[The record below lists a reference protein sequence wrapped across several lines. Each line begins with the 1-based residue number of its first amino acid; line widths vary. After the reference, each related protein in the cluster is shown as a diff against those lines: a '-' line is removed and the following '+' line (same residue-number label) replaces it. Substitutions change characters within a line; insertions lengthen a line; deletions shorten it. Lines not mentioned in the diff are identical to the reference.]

1 MSKTLHGR
9 DLNDLMARF
18 SASIDFDRVLFRHDI
33 AGSRAHARMLAE
45 VGLLNTEELS
55 AIEGGLSEIEQE
67 IAGGQFTFEA
77 GQEDIHTHIENAL
90 TEKIGSAGAKL
101 HAGRSRNDQIAT
113 DMRLWTRE
121 EIDRVVSLIH
131 EFQSALVEMAGRHA
145 DLLMPGYTHLQR
157 AMPITAGHAFL
168 AYVEMLERDRGRLLD
183 ARRRANVSP
192 LGSGALAGTTLPIDR
207 ERVASE
213 LGFDG
218 ITRNSLDAVSDRDFL
233 LEFACA
239 LSLIATHLS
248 RFSEE
253 LVNWTSA
260 EFGFVR
266 IGDAFSTG
274 SSMMPQK
281 RNPDA
286 LELVRGKTARVVG
299 DLLALFVLTKG
310 LPLSYNRDLQED
322 KERIFDAAA
331 TVVACL
337 EVLAA
342 LVPTIEFNTERIAA
356 AARGG
361 FPDATALSEYLVRK
375 GVPFRE
381 SHRVVARL
389 VQVAVDQGAE
399 SLAALELETLRE
411 ASERIEPDV
420 YEILGAENA
429 LAAIRVVGGPAPAR
443 VQAEVERWSQVL
455 RERTAAA
462 KTER

>member
-18 SASIDFDRVLFRHDI
+18 SASIDFDRVLYRHDI

-55 AIEGGLSEIEQE
+55 AIEAGLEEIEQE

-90 TEKIGSAGAKL
+90 TEKVGSAGAKL

-121 EIDRVVSLIH
+121 EIDRVISLIH
-131 EFQSALVEMAGRHA
+131 ELQSALVEMAGRHA

-331 TVVACL
+331 TVEACL

-361 FPDATALSEYLVRK
+361 
-375 GVPFRE
+375 
-381 SHRVVARL
+381 HR
-389 VQVAVDQGAE
+389 
-399 SLAALELETLRE
+399 
-411 ASERIEPDV
+411 
-420 YEILGAENA
+420 
-429 LAAIRVVGGPAPAR
+429 
-443 VQAEVERWSQVL
+443 
-455 RERTAAA
+455 
-462 KTER
+462 

>member
-18 SASIDFDRVLFRHDI
+18 SASIDFDRVLYRHDI

-286 LELVRGKTARVVG
+286 LELVRGKTGRVVG

-331 TVVACL
+331 TVEACL

-462 KTER
+462 ETER

>member
-18 SASIDFDRVLFRHDI
+18 SASIDFDRVLYRHDI

-55 AIEGGLSEIEQE
+55 AIEAGLSEIEQE

-90 TEKIGSAGAKL
+90 TEKVGSAGAKL

-462 KTER
+462 ETES

>member
-1 MSKTLHGR
+1 
-9 DLNDLMARF
+9 
-18 SASIDFDRVLFRHDI
+18 
-33 AGSRAHARMLAE
+33 MLAE

-90 TEKIGSAGAKL
+90 TEKVGSAGAKL
-101 HAGRSRNDQIAT
+101 HAGRSRNDQIAA

-121 EIDRVVSLIH
+121 KIDRVISLIH

-331 TVVACL
+331 TVEACL

-375 GVPFRE
+375 GVPFRA

-389 VQVAVDQGAE
+389 VQDAVDQGAE

-411 ASERIEPDV
+411 ASEHIEPDV

-429 LAAIRVVGGPAPAR
+429 LAAIRVVGGPAPVR
-443 VQAEVERWSQVL
+443 VQAEVQRWSQVL
-455 RERTAAA
+455 RERTTAAE
-462 KTER
+462 TER

>member
-45 VGLLNTEELS
+45 VGLLNAEELS
-55 AIEGGLSEIEQE
+55 AIEAGLEEIEQE
-67 IAGGQFTFEA
+67 IAAGQFTFEA

-90 TEKIGSAGAKL
+90 TEKVGSAGAKL
-101 HAGRSRNDQIAT
+101 HAGRSRNDQIAA

-131 EFQSALVEMAGRHA
+131 EFQSALVEMAGRQA

-322 KERIFDAAA
+322 KERIFDAAT
-331 TVVACL
+331 TVAACL
-337 EVLAA
+337 EVVAA
-342 LVPTIEFNTERIAA
+342 LVPTIEFNAERIAA

-375 GVPFRE
+375 GVPFRA

-389 VQVAVDQGAE
+389 VQAAVDQGAE

-443 VQAEVERWSQVL
+443 VQAEVERWSKVL
-455 RERTAAA
+455 RERTTEE
-462 KTER
+462 KTE